1 MRSYTYTVP
10 REKNPVRHACIFGP
24 QTPFCFRRTHLLT
37 AYTPRFYFVQTVGGA
52 LVAFNGGSVAL
63 VSSVFEANFGA
74 NDTDS
79 SGIMVLGGW
88 VGCIATGCF
97 PACTACQESDD
108 DAPPPPPS
116 SPTMQPVRHSPARRS
131 AASATALY
139 AMTILAAM
147 LGVVVAVA
155 VGIRR
160 LRRHATVASL
170 AAYQPIPPEPSQA
183 TSVELEF
190 VQIRLQ
196 SVMGSPAPIFVL
208 NRDETIL
215 FWSPGMSIAAP
226 MLLNPVGGR
235 LADLP
240 FVDPS
245 AAATLH
251 VVMRGLFDKDK
262 DKDKDKNA
270 AAPDENDDDSFGGT
284 SFGNTNKTTVMLHL
298 NTKHGP
304 VLLEMVANF
313 IGGESEP
320 MIMLSGREVNP
331 ELASLIAGAGSVFGA
346 DEGRASEAGD
356 SAFGSR
362 PASSVSCYEEEDDE
376 DEKGG
381 DFGDGASAAGERA
394 RMREARF
401 SGVSSAHSTSTV
413 RRPARRPSLSE
424 VMEQSI

>member
-1 MRSYTYTVP
+1 M
-10 REKNPVRHACIFGP
+10 
-24 QTPFCFRRTHLLT
+24 
-37 AYTPRFYFVQTVGGA
+37 
-52 LVAFNGGSVAL
+52 
-63 VSSVFEANFGA
+63 
-74 NDTDS
+74 
-79 SGIMVLGGW
+79 
-88 VGCIATGCF
+88 
-97 PACTACQESDD
+97 
-108 DAPPPPPS
+108 
-116 SPTMQPVRHSPARRS
+116 
-131 AASATALY
+131 
-139 AMTILAAM
+139 
-147 LGVVVAVA
+147 
-155 VGIRR
+155 
-160 LRRHATVASL
+160 
-170 AAYQPIPPEPSQA
+170 
-183 TSVELEF
+183 SVELEF

-226 MLLNPVGGR
+226 MLLTPVGGR

-251 VVMRGLFDKDK
+251 VVMRGLFDKDEDKGK
-262 DKDKDKNA
+262 DTNA
-270 AAPDENDDDSFGGT
+270 AAPDENDDDRFGGT
-284 SFGNTNKTTVMLHL
+284 SFGNTKKTTVMLHL
-298 NTKHGP
+298 HTKHGP
-304 VLLEMVANF
+304 VLLEMVANS

-331 ELASLIAGAGSVFGA
+331 ELASLMAGAGSVFGA

-362 PASSVSCYEEEDDE
+362 PASSSVSCYEDEDDDE

-381 DFGDGASAAGERA
+381 DFGDHGASAAGERRA

-424 VMEQSI
+424 VV